1 MEIMNMPMVE
11 VFKTNIQNGRQA
23 TVILEKLAQLF
34 PKCRIN
40 FDLTDCDKILR
51 VEGKIASPQKVIEAV
66 TTNGYKCEV
75 LP

>member
-1 MEIMNMPMVE
+1 MEIMNLPLVE

-23 TVILEKLAQLF
+23 TAILKKLGQLF

-51 VEGKIASPQKVIEAV
+51 VEGKIASPEKVIEAV
-66 TTNGYKCEV
+66 TTDGYQCEV
-75 LP
+75 LQ

>member
-1 MEIMNMPMVE
+1 MNMPMVE

-23 TVILEKLAQLF
+23 TAMLKKLYELF

-51 VEGKIASPQKVIEAV
+51 VEGRIASPQKVIEAV
-66 TTNGYKCEV
+66 TTGGYECQV
-75 LP
+75 LE

>member
-1 MEIMNMPMVE
+1 MEIVNMPMVE

-23 TVILEKLAQLF
+23 TIILKKLVQLF

-51 VEGKIASPQKVIEAV
+51 VEGKIASPQTIIEV
-66 TTNGYKCEV
+66 VKTNGYDCQV
-75 LP
+75 LE

>member
-23 TVILEKLAQLF
+23 TAILKKLGQLF

-51 VEGKIASPQKVIEAV
+51 VEGKIASPEKVIEAV
-66 TTNGYKCEV
+66 TTDGYRCEV
-75 LP
+75 LR